1 MQPSCTEPNPKAQA
15 FPVSFSHYL
24 LFSSLSFFPF
34 FLPLLSLFLFL
45 SLSLSF
51 SFFSFSFFFSSFLP
65 SSLFLFSPWGWV
77 RRCLAASLSLLSV
90 SCFCFLCFQFP
101 LSLLSAFAFSLP
113 FVFCFSL
120 RFLYIFSSF
129 HFFLHFLFP
138 WLGAYIGS
146 HGV

>member
-1 MQPSCTEPNPKAQA
+1 MGGLGWLKLKLRLSGAAELHRTQPQGAS
-15 FPVSFSHYL
+15 FPCF
-24 LFSSLSFFPF
+24 FPFPFPSLSFPLF
-34 FLPLLSLFLFL
+34 FLLLSFCFLLGVGFGAAWQRRFL
-45 SLSLSF
+45 C
-51 SFFSFSFFFSSFLP
+51 FLLP
-65 SSLFLFSPWGWV
+65 
-77 RRCLAASLSLLSV
+77 SV

-120 RFLYIFSSF
+120 RFLYILSSF
-129 HFFLHFLFP
+129 HFFLHFFCP